1 MFSPTDLLTI
11 DELAQQTGVTP
22 RNIRFYTAEGLLPP
36 PAERGRY
43 AATHV
48 LRLRLIRRLTA
59 EFVRLDRI
67 KAQLEQLTDAEIEAL
82 LRETETHS
90 ESATRREADSPAAA
104 RTQASSPQK
113 ESAAEYVAR
122 VLTSQVPPAPS
133 PASPHVFRGRRQ
145 HVPPAAPDFSDA
157 SALPPDDADE
167 SETWKR
173 IALAPGLELHAH
185 EPLTPKAQ
193 QMLAQIV
200 AYAHRLRKA

>member
-67 KAQLEQLTDAEIEAL
+67 KAQLEQLADADIEAL
-82 LRETETHS
+82 LRETETQS
-90 ESATRREADSPAAA
+90 ESEMRRKEDDSDAE

-145 HVPPAAPDFSDA
+145 HAPPATP
-157 SALPPDDADE
+157 ALPDAAASQPDDADE
-167 SETWKR
+167 PETWKR
-173 IALAPGLELHAH
+173 IALAPGLELHAR